1 MASTVEWRRFAG
13 AVLSVMVLDRVTKY
27 LAEALLPR
35 YLGVPVLGDFFHLQ
49 LVYNKGAAFG
59 IHVGDYS
66 RWVFMALTVVALG
79 VLASM
84 ARRTKPGD
92 GLRFYAIAA
101 VMAGAAGNL
110 IDRVR
115 SGRGVVDFLDVTIGP
130 LHWPTFN
137 VADMAIS
144 CGAVALALALWSEGR
159 VPHAAAPTPE
169 VAPPDRG

>member
-1 MASTVEWRRFAG
+1 MASTVERRWFAG
-13 AVLSVMVLDRVTKY
+13 IILAVIVLDRVTK
-27 LAEALLPR
+27 LIAEARLPR
-35 YLGVPVLGDFFHLQ
+35 YLGVPVLGDVLNLQ
-49 LVYNKGAAFG
+49 LVYNRGAAFG

-66 RWVFMALTVVALG
+66 RWVFMALTVVALV

-84 ARRTKPGD
+84 ARHTKTGD
-92 GLRFYAIAA
+92 GLRLYAIAA

-115 SGRGVVDFLDVTIGP
+115 SSRGVVDFLDVTIGP

-144 CGAVALALALWSEGR
+144 CGAVALALSLWSEGR
-159 VPHAAAPTPE
+159 VTHAVPTPE
-169 VAPPDRG
+169 VAPPDQG

>member
-1 MASTVEWRRFAG
+1 MASTVERRWFAG
-13 AVLSVMVLDRVTKY
+13 IILAVIVLDRVTK
-27 LAEALLPR
+27 LIAEARLPR
-35 YLGVPVLGDFFHLQ
+35 YLGVPVLGDVLNLQ
-49 LVYNKGAAFG
+49 LVYNRGAAFG

-66 RWVFMALTVVALG
+66 RWVFMALTVVALV

-84 ARRTKPGD
+84 ARHTKTGD

-144 CGAVALALALWSEGR
+144 CGAVALAVALWSEGR
-159 VPHAAAPTPE
+159 VTHAVPTPE
-169 VAPPDRG
+169 VAPPDQG

>member
-1 MASTVEWRRFAG
+1 MASTVERRWFAG
-13 AVLSVMVLDRVTKY
+13 IILAVIVLDRVTK
-27 LAEALLPR
+27 LIAEARLPR
-35 YLGVPVLGDFFHLQ
+35 YLGVPVLGDVLNLQ
-49 LVYNKGAAFG
+49 LVYNRGAAFG

-66 RWVFMALTVVALG
+66 RWVFMALTVVALV

-84 ARRTKPGD
+84 ARHTKTGD
-92 GLRFYAIAA
+92 GLRLYAIAA

-115 SGRGVVDFLDVTIGP
+115 SSRGVVDFLDVTIGP

-159 VPHAAAPTPE
+159 VTHAVPTPE
-169 VAPPDRG
+169 VAPLDQG

>member
-1 MASTVEWRRFAG
+1 MASTVERRWFAG
-13 AVLSVMVLDRVTKY
+13 IILAVIVLDRVTK
-27 LAEALLPR
+27 LIAEARLPR
-35 YLGVPVLGDFFHLQ
+35 YLGVPVLGDVLNLQ
-49 LVYNKGAAFG
+49 LVYNRGAAFG

-66 RWVFMALTVVALG
+66 RWVFMALTVVALV

-84 ARRTKPGD
+84 ARHTKTGD
-92 GLRFYAIAA
+92 GPRFYAIAA

-159 VPHAAAPTPE
+159 VTHAVPTPE
-169 VAPPDRG
+169 VAPLDQG

>member
-1 MASTVEWRRFAG
+1 MASTVERRWFAG
-13 AVLSVMVLDRVTKY
+13 IILAVIVLDRVTK
-27 LAEALLPR
+27 LIAEARLPR
-35 YLGVPVLGDFFHLQ
+35 YLGVPVLGDVFHLQ
-49 LVYNKGAAFG
+49 LVYNRGAAFG
-59 IHVGDYS
+59 IHVGDLS
-66 RWVFMALTVVALG
+66 RWVFMALTVVALV

-84 ARRTKPGD
+84 ARHTKTGD
-92 GLRFYAIAA
+92 GPRFYAIAA

-159 VPHAAAPTPE
+159 VTPAVPTPE
-169 VAPPDRG
+169 VAPPDQG

>member
-1 MASTVEWRRFAG
+1 MASTVERRWFAG
-13 AVLSVMVLDRVTKY
+13 IILAVIVLDRVTK
-27 LAEALLPR
+27 LIAEARLPR
-35 YLGVPVLGDFFHLQ
+35 YLGVPVLGDVLNLQ
-49 LVYNKGAAFG
+49 LVYNRGAAFG

-66 RWVFMALTVVALG
+66 RWVFMALTVVALV

-84 ARRTKPGD
+84 ARHTKTGD

-115 SGRGVVDFLDVTIGP
+115 SSRGVVDFLDVTIGP

-159 VPHAAAPTPE
+159 VTHAVPTPE
-169 VAPPDRG
+169 VAPPDQG

>member
-1 MASTVEWRRFAG
+1 MASTVERRWFAG
-13 AVLSVMVLDRVTKY
+13 IILAVIVLDRVTK
-27 LAEALLPR
+27 LVAEARLPR
-35 YLGVPVLGDFFHLQ
+35 HLGVPVLGDVFHLQ
-49 LVYNKGAAFG
+49 LVYNRGAAFG

-66 RWVFMALTVVALG
+66 RWIFMALTIVALV

-84 ARRTKPGD
+84 ARHTKTGD
-92 GLRFYAIAA
+92 GLRLYAIAA

-115 SGRGVVDFLDVTIGP
+115 SSRGVVDFLDVTIGP

-137 VADMAIS
+137 VADTAIS

-159 VPHAAAPTPE
+159 VTHAVPTPE
-169 VAPPDRG
+169 VAPPDQG